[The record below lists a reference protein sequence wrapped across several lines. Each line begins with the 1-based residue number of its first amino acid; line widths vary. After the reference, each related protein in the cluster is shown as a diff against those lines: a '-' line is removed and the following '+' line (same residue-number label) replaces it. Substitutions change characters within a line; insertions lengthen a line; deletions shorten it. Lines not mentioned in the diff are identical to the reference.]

1 MQSFTVKS
9 VERVL
14 QEKKANLFA
23 KLKTDFSIT
32 ETQLEG
38 IDMMMKTSDHKSSLT
53 QFARTHLGGADRDR
67 VDYKGLSARFV
78 TFLGV
83 PEDKHDG
90 CCELVEKYLH
100 CFASFVV

>member
-1 MQSFTVKS
+1 MPFTVKT
-9 VERVL
+9 VECVL

-23 KLKTDFSIT
+23 KLKNEFSVT

-38 IDMMMKTSDHKSSLT
+38 IDMLMKTSDHKTSLT
-53 QFARTHLGGADRDR
+53 QFASTHLGGTDRDR
-67 VDYKGLSARFV
+67 VDYKGLSTRFV

-83 PEDKHDG
+83 PEDKYGG